1 MNRVLA
7 SCLLLLLSCASPAQE
22 PSSNSGS
29 ARAAD
34 ETLVSCR
41 RFVQSFYDWYT
52 GNAGTNFEVAL
63 REKRSAFS
71 PKLHKALQ
79 EDMQA
84 QAKVPGEIVGL
95 DFDPI
100 VNSQDSCEHYVVGS
114 VTRNG
119 DNYRVQVFGICSGKK
134 NAKPDVTVELATND
148 GQWQFTNFHYT
159 YDSSPSNLLA
169 ILESLRKEREQH
181 PQSKKN

>member
-1 MNRVLA
+1 MTRLLTACLMLFLWFSPTQQTRSANRT
-7 SCLLLLLSCASPAQE
+7 P
-22 PSSNSGS
+22 

-34 ETLVSCR
+34 DTQESCR
-41 RFVQSFYDWYT
+41 RFVQSFYDWFV
-52 GNAGTNFEVAL
+52 GKAGTNFEVAL

-71 PKLHKALQ
+71 PKLYKALQ
-79 EDMQA
+79 EDVQA

-100 VNSQDSCEHYVVGS
+100 VNSQDPCERYAAGS

-119 DNYRVQVFGICSGKK
+119 DSYRVQVFGVCSGKK
-134 NAKPDVTVELATND
+134 NAKPDLTAELATKD

-169 ILESLRKEREQH
+169 ILESLRKEREQP
-181 PQSKKN
+181 PQPKKN